1 MKVRFLSLELRSKLA
16 VGGMTIALSRN
27 ICRRGENTTRIRV
40 GGGPQSLGG
49 GPQGLAGG
57 PQSLGGGPQ
66 SPQSLAGGVHNFD
79 QHQGASSRLDFPSVN
94 IFCLGGNI

>member
-57 PQSLGGGPQ
+57 PQSLGGG
-66 SPQSLAGGVHNFD
+66 VHNFD